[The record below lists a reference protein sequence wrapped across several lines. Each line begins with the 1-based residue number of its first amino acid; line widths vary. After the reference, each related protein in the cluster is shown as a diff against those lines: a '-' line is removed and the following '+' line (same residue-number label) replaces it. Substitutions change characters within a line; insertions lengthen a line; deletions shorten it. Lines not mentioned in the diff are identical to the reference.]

1 MQDWAFLRRERILIV
16 RFFHGMSME
25 CLSQDKLGWARL
37 PSFQVQLRAHNFLFG
52 SSFTTCFNYANTCSL
67 KSQALELS
75 LVYLRLAIRPRAQFQ
90 NSSIPS
96 IQVVSC
102 TSYFE
107 IRRRR
112 FFFLQVVSRKKEKNQ
127 VLTSYLQEGYE
138 ICHLVFFVLRVP
150 QVKKAK
156 DFFTEELH
164 TMAVEIREAKE
175 AIESTRAGLLP
186 QKGDVRKKRKRP
198 RKVVCCN
205 KRGT

>member
-1 MQDWAFLRRERILIV
+1 
-16 RFFHGMSME
+16 
-25 CLSQDKLGWARL
+25 
-37 PSFQVQLRAHNFLFG
+37 
-52 SSFTTCFNYANTCSL
+52 
-67 KSQALELS
+67 
-75 LVYLRLAIRPRAQFQ
+75 
-90 NSSIPS
+90 
-96 IQVVSC
+96 VVSC

-205 KRGT
+205 KRGTWERKEKNQGRWSVATRKGREKNKKRKEKKKTKEGEKVAPAKARFHVTYTENSFFWFMSIWA